1 MPFSRISGVLN
12 NCPLHVLT
20 PELRAEIVL
29 LANGCSTLSPDFI
42 PNYEVFKTKFAEFYQ
57 INPSSFSWEN
67 FAACIKDH
75 NDFDLQMILGPVLR
89 SVLAEKMRKDQEN
102 TVLYQAADE
111 RFCDADID
119 DFIDYKTQIQEN
131 GRYASLSPD
140 EMFTFVAGPLGLAV
154 KYHQEGQDRQFPE
167 D

>member
-1 MPFSRISGVLN
+1 MDFYVAYAKMTHKIFFARITMPFSRISGVLN

-75 NDFDLQMILGPVLR
+75 NDFYM
-89 SVLAEKMRKDQEN
+89 
-102 TVLYQAADE
+102 Y
-111 RFCDADID
+111 
-119 DFIDYKTQIQEN
+119 
-131 GRYASLSPD
+131 
-140 EMFTFVAGPLGLAV
+140 
-154 KYHQEGQDRQFPE
+154 
-167 D
+167 